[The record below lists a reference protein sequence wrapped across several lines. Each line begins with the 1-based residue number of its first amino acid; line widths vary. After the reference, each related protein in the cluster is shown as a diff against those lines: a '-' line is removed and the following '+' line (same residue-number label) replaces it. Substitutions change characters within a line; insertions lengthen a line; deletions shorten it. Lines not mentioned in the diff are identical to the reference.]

1 MWSRVKGPSG
11 VQQTCH
17 LYLLTR
23 ATRPK
28 NQGDVEGDSM
38 RALSHDITN
47 GR

>member
-38 RALSHDITN
+38 RALSNDITN